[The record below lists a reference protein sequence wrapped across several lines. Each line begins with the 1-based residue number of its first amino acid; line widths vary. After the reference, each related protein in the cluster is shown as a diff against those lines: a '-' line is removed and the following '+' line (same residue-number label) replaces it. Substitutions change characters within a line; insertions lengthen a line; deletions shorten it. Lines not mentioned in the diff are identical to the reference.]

1 MAVTP
6 EMIMKVR
13 YEVQDLAGPG
23 LYILDDTT
31 ITYFLEKNS
40 EIIRL
45 ASLDAARAIL
55 LRLSMNATDEIVDI
69 FSIKGSKSASEYRQS
84 LELYLKNTTLN
95 SSGVDLMPYAG
106 GVSVSDMQANN
117 SNLDNFLPPTIDRSL
132 IRTDIFAY

>member
-1 MAVTP
+1 MSVTP

-13 YEVQDLAGPG
+13 YEVQDLSGPG

-40 EIIRL
+40 EVIRL

-84 LELYLKNTTLN
+84 LELYLKNPLLNGLN
-95 SSGVDLMPYAG
+95 SDIMPYAG
-106 GVSVSDMQANN
+106 GISLSDMQANDA
-117 SNLDNFLPPTIDRSL
+117 NLDNVLPPNANSVT
-132 IRTDIFAY
+132 IRTDYFAY

>member
-6 EMIMKVR
+6 EMIMQVR

-31 ITYFLEKNS
+31 ITYFLSKNS
-40 EIIRL
+40 EVVRL

-55 LRLSMNATDEIVDI
+55 LRLSMNASDEIVDI

-84 LELYLKNTTLN
+84 LELFLKNPMLN
-95 SSGVDLMPYAG
+95 GSGSDLMPYAG
-106 GVSVSDMQANN
+106 GVSVSDMQANDAN
-117 SNLDNFLPPTIDRSL
+117 SDNVLPPKVDSVQIRS
-132 IRTDIFAY
+132 DYFAF

>member
-6 EMIMKVR
+6 EMIMQVR

-31 ITYFLEKNS
+31 ITYFLDKNS
-40 EIIRL
+40 EVIRL

-84 LELYLKNTTLN
+84 LELFLKNPLLN
-95 SSGVDLMPYAG
+95 GAGANLMPYAG
-106 GVSVSDMQANN
+106 GVSIADMQANDA
-117 SNLDNFLPPTIDRSL
+117 NLDNALPPRPDSVLVRS
-132 IRTDIFAY
+132 DYFAY

>member
-6 EMIMKVR
+6 EMIMQVR

-31 ITYFLEKNS
+31 ITYFLSKNS
-40 EIIRL
+40 EVIRL

-55 LRLSMNATDEIVDI
+55 LRLSMNASDEIVDI

-84 LELYLKNTTLN
+84 LELFLKNPMLN
-95 SSGVDLMPYAG
+95 GSGSDLMPYAG
-106 GVSVSDMQANN
+106 GVSVSDMQANDA
-117 SNLDNFLPPTIDRSL
+117 NLDNVLPPKVDSVQIRS
-132 IRTDIFAY
+132 DYFAF